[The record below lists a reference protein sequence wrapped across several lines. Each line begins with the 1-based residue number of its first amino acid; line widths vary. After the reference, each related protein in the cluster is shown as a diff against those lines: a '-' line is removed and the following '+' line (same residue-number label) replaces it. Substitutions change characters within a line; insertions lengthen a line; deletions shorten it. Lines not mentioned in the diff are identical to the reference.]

1 MNGTVQAGSEI
12 GFCMST
18 ANIWQI
24 VGIVLLVFKI
34 VIPILLIV
42 WGMLDLGKAVVAAKD
57 DEIKKSVK
65 SLVMRAIAG
74 VIIFFIPTII
84 GLIFGIVNDF
94 SEVEG
99 EYNVCRECI
108 TNPGGCEE
116 AANNYANSQNTSGN
130 EG

>member
-57 DEIKKSVK
+57 DEIKKAVK
-65 SLVMRAIAG
+65 SLAFRAVAG
-74 VIIFFIPTII
+74 ILVFFIPTLVSVII
-84 GLIFGIVNDF
+84 GMVSNFADSGAQDD
-94 SEVEG
+94 
-99 EYNVCRECI
+99 YNICRSCI
-108 TNPGGCEE
+108 SDP
-116 AANNYANSQNTSGN
+116 YGN
-130 EG
+130 ECAPLAEDAWKGNV